1 MPFEQGWHVVRL
13 SGSDWANPAGHSVS
27 VQTSALPAVAPA
39 SKPGLHKQ
47 LVGEWADV
55 PVEDDEWGSGHVL
68 QADEPASQKKPET
81 HVSHEAAPAEV
92 VV

>member
-1 MPFEQGWHVVRL
+1 
-13 SGSDWANPAGHSVS
+13 
-27 VQTSALPAVAPA
+27 
-39 SKPGLHKQ
+39 LHKQ

-68 QADEPASQKKPET
+68 HADEPASQKKPEM
-81 HVSHEAAPAEV
+81 HVSQKAAPAEV